1 MVRTDS
7 FHHYNDGRGKRR
19 VYVNGNEI
27 ERVIWCDTVQGIAV
41 YMPQPARVKKPGRN
55 EVYTRRLRGQVT
67 VEAVN

>member
-27 ERVIWCDTVQGIAV
+27 ERVIWCDTDQGIAV
-41 YMPQPARVKKPGRN
+41 YSPLPVRLKKPGRD
-55 EVYTRRLRGQVT
+55 EVYTRRLRGSVT
-67 VEAVN
+67 VERMD